1 MNKELVFKKEMRAF
15 DINVDDIKPDEHIF
29 GAIEEAIIKMRNE
42 CLIDRLEVVLNNNL
56 IDIKDKITDNRT
68 ILGCRFSYA
77 DLSKDVSFIVRQ
89 DNEPTYEQLQK
100 ENKQLQEELEW
111 TIGIVEHNRIIS
123 GKNKEIHQLKEK
135 LDCDLQWAFKYE
147 KQVDNWNKLKEY
159 IKQEPTLYFYND
171 KLPFE
176 VIIAKIINKMQE
188 LQGSNSNE

>member
-68 ILGCRFSYA
+68 ILGCRLSYA

-89 DNEPTYEQLQK
+89 DNEPTYEQLQQQCKKQK
-100 ENKQLQEELEW
+100 EAIDKAIELLGNYKHYSTSDEKQNGDNEDLVNNAFD
-111 TIGIVEHNRIIS
+111 T
-123 GKNKEIHQLKEK
+123 LKEVS
-135 LDCDLQWAFKYE
+135 E
-147 KQVDNWNKLKEY
+147 
-159 IKQEPTLYFYND
+159 
-171 KLPFE
+171 
-176 VIIAKIINKMQE
+176 
-188 LQGSNSNE
+188 

>member
-100 ENKQLQEELEW
+100 ENKRQ
-111 TIGIVEHNRIIS
+111 
-123 GKNKEIHQLKEK
+123 K
-135 LDCDLQWAFKYE
+135 
-147 KQVDNWNKLKEY
+147 
-159 IKQEPTLYFYND
+159 
-171 KLPFE
+171 E
-176 VIIAKIINKMQE
+176 VINNFLDIVDKSKMLLNNPDLLDLYLKIKE
-188 LQGSNSNE
+188 VSE